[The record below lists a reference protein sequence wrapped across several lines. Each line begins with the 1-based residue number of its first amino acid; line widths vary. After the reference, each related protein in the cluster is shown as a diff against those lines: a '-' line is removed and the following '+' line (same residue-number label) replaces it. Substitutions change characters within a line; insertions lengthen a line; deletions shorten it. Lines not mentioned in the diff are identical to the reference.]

1 MLYLERGDIMEHRTG
16 KVIVSSAGGTAAS
29 GSKTYKVAIP
39 SLWIKELGIDEN
51 KRNIELMFDG
61 NGIYITAEKTIEEF
75 VLQKRTMGHNLKKLR
90 FYDDKELCTII
101 YADFTDKTLKA
112 QNYTNDIVKTAFG
125 NNNLP
130 TWEEF
135 MNFLEE
141 RCIPK
146 ERCGIREYLE
156 TIGITEYNPI
166 EIIKKTK
173 GKMAEDKQWIEIEKI

>member
-1 MLYLERGDIMEHRTG
+1 MEYRTG

-29 GSKTYKVAIP
+29 GSKTYKVSIP
-39 SLWIKELGIDEN
+39 SLWIKEMGIDEN

-61 NGIYITAEKTIEEF
+61 NSIYITAEKTIEEF
-75 VLQKRTMGHNLKKLR
+75 VSQKRTMGHQLKK
-90 FYDDKELCTII
+90 FSFFDDNGLCSII
-101 YADFTDKTLKA
+101 CADFTDETLKV
-112 QNYTNDIVKTAFG
+112 QNYTDDVVKTAFG
-125 NNNLP
+125 NNKLP

-146 ERCGIREYLE
+146 ERSGIREYLE
-156 TIGITEYNPI
+156 AIGVAEYNPL

-173 GKMAEDKQWIEIEKI
+173 GKMAEDKQWIEIEEI